1 MRAFSQGINS
11 AYAYGFRTL
20 DSLTSDWASA
30 AASNRGSPVILLFE
44 IGRTVP
50 GRAFASPCNFRDDT
64 TARSYGS
71 SDRDDNHRLRG
82 VVELV
87 RVRCATSA

>member
-1 MRAFSQGINS
+1 MRAFSRGLNS

-50 GRAFASPCNFRDDT
+50 GRAFHESLNFCDDT
-64 TARSYGS
+64 TARS
-71 SDRDDNHRLRG
+71 
-82 VVELV
+82 
-87 RVRCATSA
+87 